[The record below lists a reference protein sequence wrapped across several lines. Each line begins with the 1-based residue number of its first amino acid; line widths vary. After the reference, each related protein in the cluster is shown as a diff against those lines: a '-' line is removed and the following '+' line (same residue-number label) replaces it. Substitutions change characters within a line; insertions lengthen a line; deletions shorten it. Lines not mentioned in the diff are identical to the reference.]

1 MNNFDHIPTEQIK
14 KDIEDTRNEIFD
26 LKTRIDMTEKIQE
39 NRREGIRDRQ
49 EFIVELQGILIER
62 GEYK

>member
-1 MNNFDHIPTEQIK
+1 MSDYSKISTEQIK
-14 KDIEDTRNEIFD
+14 TDIEDTQNEIFD
-26 LKTRIDMTEKIQE
+26 LKTRLEMTEKIQE

-49 EFIVELQGILIER
+49 EFIMKLNGILIEM